1 MTRISRGAPAK
12 GCPPKGSWGDS
23 YVIENTYESKRVS
36 CSSCIHYREDD
47 KSCDARPIYV
57 PENGYGYWKN
67 CKYFDLSPKLSD
79 DFFSKEVVRRVK
91 GSHYTPQKPPKKQK
105 HLTQGDI
112 GSKKIFSSTL
122 NQKEL
127 HKLALQCPH
136 FNKYNNH
143 CKMKNEAQYCSVIRN
158 VGNNGCIMQR
168 KKGGENIVISGTTDI
183 SQKRKMNIREYL
195 KYDLE
200 AAMLTRK

>member
-79 DFFSKEVVRRVK
+79 DFFLKKWFGVLKVVTILPRN
-91 GSHYTPQKPPKKQK
+91 HQKSRNILPK
-105 HLTQGDI
+105 
-112 GSKKIFSSTL
+112 
-122 NQKEL
+122 
-127 HKLALQCPH
+127 
-136 FNKYNNH
+136 
-143 CKMKNEAQYCSVIRN
+143 VI
-158 VGNNGCIMQR
+158 
-168 KKGGENIVISGTTDI
+168 
-183 SQKRKMNIREYL
+183 
-195 KYDLE
+195 
-200 AAMLTRK
+200 